1 MKQGLWI
8 VVTAALLAGSAPVS
22 YAAETE
28 SETKQDIVILATSDV
43 HCGIDKNFAYA
54 GLKQIREMYE
64 NNGDDTIL
72 VDSGDSVQGETIGMM
87 TGGDAIID
95 LMNDLKYDVAAPG
108 NHEFDYG
115 TDQFFELEERAEFP
129 YISCNFS
136 KEGELVFDPYIIKD
150 VNGTKIGFVGVTTPE
165 TITVSTPLYFQDEE
179 GNYIYGFLQE
189 DETGQ
194 ALYDAV
200 QDAVDK
206 AREEGAEYIFLLSH
220 LGESEA
226 SEPWTYAD
234 LISNTSGIDIV
245 FDGHSHDTNQV
256 VMEDKDGREVLRMG
270 LGTKLNVIGCVRI
283 SAEDGSISNELLTWN
298 NTLSFPQMA
307 GIENDI
313 DASVKKDL
321 EELEKELG
329 YSIASTPFDLIVD
342 DPEEVDESEM
352 PDFIIRNKETNL
364 GDLVADAFLSV
375 SGADVAVFNGGGIRT
390 EIAAGDITY
399 GELINVMPFE
409 NEMVVLEVTG
419 QQILDALEWGA
430 RAVPDESGGFLHV
443 AGMTYEIHADI
454 SSSCKE
460 DENGMFAGV
469 EGEYRVQNVMIGS
482 EALDPEKTYS
492 LSSNDYT
499 LMYLGDGFAMFD
511 GCKVLQEG
519 PQIDVQVMIA
529 YLTETLGGV
538 VSDEYKNPYGQGRI
552 KIILP
557 A

>member
-1 MKQGLWI
+1 
-8 VVTAALLAGSAPVS
+8 
-22 YAAETE
+22 
-28 SETKQDIVILATSDV
+28 
-43 HCGIDKNFAYA
+43 
-54 GLKQIREMYE
+54 
-64 NNGDDTIL
+64 
-72 VDSGDSVQGETIGMM
+72 
-87 TGGDAIID
+87 
-95 LMNDLKYDVAAPG
+95 
-108 NHEFDYG
+108 
-115 TDQFFELEERAEFP
+115 
-129 YISCNFS
+129 
-136 KEGELVFDPYIIKD
+136 
-150 VNGTKIGFVGVTTPE
+150 
-165 TITVSTPLYFQDEE
+165 
-179 GNYIYGFLQE
+179 
-189 DETGQ
+189 
-194 ALYDAV
+194 
-200 QDAVDK
+200 
-206 AREEGAEYIFLLSH
+206 
-220 LGESEA
+220 
-226 SEPWTYAD
+226 
-234 LISNTSGIDIV
+234 
-245 FDGHSHDTNQV
+245 
-256 VMEDKDGREVLRMG
+256 
-270 LGTKLNVIGCVRI
+270 
-283 SAEDGSISNELLTWN
+283 
-298 NTLSFPQMA
+298 
-307 GIENDI
+307 
-313 DASVKKDL
+313 VKKDL

-342 DPEEVDESEM
+342 DPEEVDESGM

-364 GDLVADAFLSV
+364 GDLIADAFLSV

-390 EIAAGDITY
+390 EIAEGDITY

-409 NEMVVLEVTG
+409 NKMVVLEVTG

-430 RAVPDESGGFLHV
+430 KAVPDESGGFLHV

-454 SSSCKE
+454 ESSCKE

-519 PQIDVQVMIA
+519 PQIDVQVVIA